1 MASDRK
7 GTRYQ
12 WKIGFLMIHF
22 TKWDIWVLRMIQS
35 SGWVNFSMK
44 WGCWGHWGHRGC
56 CGRWGHWC
64 CRGYKAWQ
72 IATEDFSVIQ
82 VLKLVLIWC
91 FEKRKKN
98 GVQSG
103 NIMLNFST
111 LSVGGYWGQPMLLF
125 WKPVSETQI
134 SEPPEPTRHHNSIK
148 LWIIL
153 PLRADLL
160 CTLQYEIPCSFS
172 LNLDIFGHLLN

>member
-1 MASDRK
+1 MVPSGFRRCGNLSFNIQFSKKCHWLASTASDRK
-7 GTRYQ
+7 DDRYQ

-56 CGRWGHWC
+56 CGRRGHWC

-91 FEKRKKN
+91 FEKRKKK
-98 GVQSG
+98 
-103 NIMLNFST
+103 
-111 LSVGGYWGQPMLLF
+111 WGTIRKYHVEF
-125 WKPVSETQI
+125 
-134 SEPPEPTRHHNSIK
+134 
-148 LWIIL
+148 
-153 PLRADLL
+153 
-160 CTLQYEIPCSFS
+160 
-172 LNLDIFGHLLN
+172 